1 MILKHEVSSI
11 MRDDRVNPFER
22 VVAIGGKSPDGSY
35 WYLSQKNAIEAIK
48 SGAHRFYV
56 KDAGRRVEIVI
67 ARNSLYCE
75 FLKSETDGDL
85 PLRLLDLPQRSPAG

>member
-1 MILKHEVSSI
+1 MILKHEVSCI
-11 MRDDRVNPFER
+11 TRDDRVNPFER
-22 VVAIGGKSPDGSY
+22 VVTIGGKNPDGSH
-35 WYLSQKNAIEAIK
+35 WHLSQKNAIEAIK

-56 KDAGRRVEIVI
+56 KDAGRKVEIVI

-85 PLRLLDLPQRSPAG
+85 PLRLLDLPQHSLVV